1 VRRTTT
7 PVPLDPEE
15 ARQAAY
21 ATALRLLAGRE
32 MSTARVRDR
41 LRTRGFPDGAVESA
55 ITRLTRA
62 GVLDD
67 RRAVQAAARTLVSV
81 RMRGRHRVDR
91 ELERLGFDRALIDQA
106 LRDVLE
112 AVDESALIARVVES
126 KMRGGKTLG
135 DAAAYRRLF
144 GALLRR
150 GFPGSLIRD
159 ALKPYWRRSGP
170 PDV

>member
-1 VRRTTT
+1 VRRATT

-41 LRTRGFPDGAVESA
+41 LRTRGFPDEAVESA
-55 ITRLTRA
+55 VTRLTRA

-81 RMRGRHRVDR
+81 RMRGRYRVDR

-106 LRDVLE
+106 VRDVLE
-112 AVDESALIARVVES
+112 AVDESVLVARVVES
-126 KMRGGKTLG
+126 KMRGGKTLA

-144 GALLRR
+144 AALLRK

-159 ALKPYWRRSGP
+159 ALKPHWLRSAP
-170 PDV
+170 PDI

>member
-21 ATALRLLAGRE
+21 AAALRLLAGRE

-41 LRTRGFPDGAVESA
+41 LHTRGFPDEAVESA
-55 ITRLTRA
+55 VTRLTRA

-81 RMRGRHRVDR
+81 RMRGRYRVDR

-106 LRDVLE
+106 VRDVLE
-112 AVDESALIARVVES
+112 AVDESVLVARVVES
-126 KMRGGKTLG
+126 KMRGGKTLS
-135 DAAAYRRLF
+135 DVAAYRRLF
-144 GALLRR
+144 AALLRK

-159 ALKPYWRRSGP
+159 ALKPYWRRSAP

>member
-1 VRRTTT
+1 MRRTTT

-41 LRTRGFPDGAVESA
+41 LRTRGFPDEAIESA
-55 ITRLTRA
+55 VTRLTCA

-81 RMRGRHRVDR
+81 RMRGRHRVER
-91 ELERLGFDRALIDQA
+91 ELERFGFDRALIDQA

-112 AVDESALIARVVES
+112 AVDESALLARLVES
-126 KMRGGKTLG
+126 KLRGGKTLP

-150 GFPGSLIRD
+150 GFPGALIRD
-159 ALKPYWRRSGP
+159 ALKPHWRRSAP
-170 PDV
+170 PDI

>member
-1 VRRTTT
+1 VRRATT

-32 MSTARVRDR
+32 MSAARVRDR
-41 LRTRGFPDGAVESA
+41 LTTRGFPVEAVESA
-55 ITRLTRA
+55 VSRLTAA

-67 RRAVQAAARTLVSV
+67 RRAVLAAARTLVSV
-81 RMRGRHRVDR
+81 RVRGRLRVER

-106 LRDVLE
+106 LREVLE
-112 AVDESALIARVVES
+112 TVDEPAMVARVVET
-126 KMRGGKTLG
+126 KMRGGKGLA

-150 GFPGSLIRD
+150 GFSGPLIRD
-159 ALKPYWRRSGP
+159 ALKPYWRRSSP
-170 PDV
+170 PDD